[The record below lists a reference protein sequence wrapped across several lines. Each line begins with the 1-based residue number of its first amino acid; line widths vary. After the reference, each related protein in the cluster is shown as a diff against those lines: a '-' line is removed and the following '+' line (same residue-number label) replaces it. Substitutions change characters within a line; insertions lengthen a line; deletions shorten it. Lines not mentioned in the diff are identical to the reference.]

1 MDDEDE
7 ESNHVDGAWCTL
19 LEELLD
25 RVSGGCIQVGGIQGN
40 DLVSEHLLIR
50 EDPSSTDAVEDG
62 PGIAHIDCRPVDG
75 LVIGWRLLKEVGH
88 LKSFKSVEDE
98 N

>member
-1 MDDEDE
+1 M
-7 ESNHVDGAWCTL
+7 
-19 LEELLD
+19 
-25 RVSGGCIQVGGIQGN
+25 GGIQGN

-88 LKSFKSVEDE
+88 LKSLKSVEDE
-98 N
+98 YGEETQGEDYRNGWPKEETD